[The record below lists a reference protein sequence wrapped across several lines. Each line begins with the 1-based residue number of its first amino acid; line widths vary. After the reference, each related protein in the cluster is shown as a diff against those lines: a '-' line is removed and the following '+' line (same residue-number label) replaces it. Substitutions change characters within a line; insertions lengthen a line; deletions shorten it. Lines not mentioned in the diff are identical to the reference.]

1 MMLEKQLSTGELVFS
16 GIFLMKIPT
25 PLTALVLVER
35 TRIRLRRTTLLR
47 RVGLFR
53 TFLHESSSTSDCARS
68 CRTYAHPSST
78 DNSPKESWSLPDLSS

>member
-1 MMLEKQLSTGELVFS
+1 MMLEKQLSTGELVSS

-35 TRIRLRRTTLLR
+35 TRIRLRRTTLR
-47 RVGLFR
+47 WRVGLFR
-53 TFLHESSSTSDCARS
+53 YFLDENTYTIDCARS

-78 DNSPKESWSLPDLSS
+78 DNSPVESWSLPVFS

>member
-35 TRIRLRRTTLLR
+35 TRIRLRRTTLHW
-47 RVGLFR
+47 RVGI
-53 TFLHESSSTSDCARS
+53 C
-68 CRTYAHPSST
+68 
-78 DNSPKESWSLPDLSS
+78 WSLMIIVFGAFFRRSLL